1 MLRSSK
7 ASPSASSS
15 NTNINNDSTATMTP
29 RQDHRNDNSSSSSKL
44 VFPFRSSDSS
54 FREQKEEISVS
65 NLRKLYSSL
74 LEELAPLHHELGTSS
89 SSPAAVDAANNNN
102 NNTTINSNK
111 NANYRWKNNGTITV
125 DGTDDTGYDYS
136 YTPDDSLGSW
146 RLGGLKSATSTMSA
160 AGAAASG
167 TIIGGVHSSRHHGN
181 TTTPK
186 LAKLSSKLTVVGL
199 KKNKRIIEGGI
210 TGGDWSKDGVRR
222 YHTGGVTTPTSSA
235 VGGVGGGAGGLMRDA
250 FQDIVVDNQVDD
262 AAADGVEELD
272 KKEEELI
279 SVADAAAL
287 DNLAPLDERFSI
299 QDDDDDDDEE
309 EEVEENDEEIMF
321 DINILSPVPS
331 VDVDVDTTNEGK
343 ANVVSQS
350 DQFLVPTLES
360 PPSMT
365 SSCVTDNIPGR
376 RNNNNIKFHKKKKT
390 LQKKQTTAASIMK
403 SSSSSTSN
411 ASMSNN
417 SSPSSSSSPTPP
429 PPPLSTFESLYNKNP
444 TTTWRLRSAYMPTS
458 PYEQQL
464 LKSLGGGS
472 SSGNTV
478 DNTNNYSN
486 KAKSIMSG
494 INMAQNS
501 EVRVCHSLKRIA
513 EILCLSERRK
523 GRKFIGLLDN
533 NSALLRVDTKFR
545 GTVTMMES
553 SAEEEN
559 DEDDDDELEVSEAV
573 FAYFCEKNV
582 LPLLIDSFLSR
593 PLSPLTLEDDND
605 DEEWWN
611 KDKKNDSLLDSS
623 SLFSGVSWAAS
634 VKSQILQTIAMLLLN
649 TSSPLSLAYLL
660 SNNYMNELIMGMLPL
675 SQWRE
680 EALDEML
687 PPFVTLLR
695 GLVMKLRG
703 EEGRGLVPLL
713 MCQRTKMGGNG
724 EGGEEEEE
732 EGTSETYLPLLY
744 AAVQVFCYSPGSS
757 LQDADGC
764 MVRTTAMNAILNL
777 CRITSTDVRAVFVGE
792 GLTDESLPC
801 TTKSAPPSND
811 LSSMLPSISQSTFS
825 SVPNATIEQQILF
838 PYICSNLK
846 SCYHRSVRLMMT
858 SINLDKS
865 SKHNEEAKAEATQ
878 RNVDM
883 ASSQFSE
890 LQYWLGFLDDLL
902 SCEIRVWNVR
912 LVEWIMREFVVGTI
926 LLHWN
931 RALRV
936 VGTMTAT
943 ATESSGTSEATKKDS
958 LEHCKAKAEIR
969 VSIVFL
975 TQLFAMVS
983 YRPLIRLAGAAVLHP
998 KYPIAWCADDG
1009 NNLFGSSD
1017 RSSGRS
1023 KDFFHVTPIINAIVS
1038 NKERDLEGGDNAA
1051 ATGGGEEADA
1061 GAGVKDDA
1069 FVPSRHRASLLEMLS
1084 GDETIIASML
1094 LGVILENDALDDNA
1108 LEKLGVLPSP
1118 ADDVQV
1124 SPFEEALAKFLT
1136 MNTEEN
1142 PDAEPRQLTTSPRNY
1157 KRSTSDF
1164 EAEGNRKTNETLSVA
1179 VEFVSSLGLML
1190 MERIIFHTWTE
1201 GGECL
1206 DAVPFDHYYKS
1217 SKFVQ
1222 ALTSSLTYFASFAK
1236 RLSED
1241 DSLEEYF
1248 QAEFNRRYVSTE
1260 ANDDRIHSG
1269 GSRPHYENNI
1279 KMACCLQNY
1288 HPSNFIDDANVLLQ
1302 SSGPPSIESAE
1313 EKATK
1318 CVVRLTLHL
1327 RSLVGCI
1334 EEFYSRFTTLTGHR
1348 PNSHKRWYGD
1358 AEVLSFC
1365 TIEEAD
1371 ELLLSIGGVQTTRV
1385 PDVGTD
1391 IDLRGRKSFPCSLQS
1406 SHKRRRADKGLILV
1420 VDPSEIY
1427 VARSK
1432 KGDFNRCT
1440 ILAVVPLSTIIASA
1454 SAGETLHVVCPMAE
1468 VPAAAGAEDG
1478 ILKDGRLSLWFSSVT
1493 MSISV
1498 KELLDKYGAALEN
1511 RAAMDIDEL
1520 LDKCFEVGNK
1530 ILGTKSQS
1538 SQRRRVR
1545 GEEAWADFQEA

>member
-1 MLRSSK
+1 MLRSK
-7 ASPSASSS
+7 APPATGINVGGGAATITSP
-15 NTNINNDSTATMTP
+15 
-29 RQDHRNDNSSSSSKL
+29 QDRNDNSSPSKRM
-44 VFPFRSSDSS
+44 FPFRQDTASPTAT
-54 FREQKEEISVS
+54 FRDQQQQEEVSVS

-89 SSPAAVDAANNNN
+89 PAVGGAYSDSSVSNAVNNH
-102 NNTTINSNK
+102 NSSNGNK

-125 DGTDDTGYDYS
+125 DGADDTGYDYS
-136 YTPDDSLGSW
+136 YTPDNSVQSW
-146 RLGGLKSATSTMSA
+146 RLGGLRSASA
-160 AGAAASG
+160 ANTNNDRVQHHHHRNASNAG
-167 TIIGGVHSSRHHGN
+167 GPKKIGVKLGSKLSGLGKKGRGGV
-181 TTTPK
+181 
-186 LAKLSSKLTVVGL
+186 
-199 KKNKRIIEGGI
+199 EGI

-222 YHTGGVTTPTSSA
+222 YHTGGVTSPTASASA
-235 VGGVGGGAGGLMRDA
+235 VMKDA
-250 FQDIVVDNQVDD
+250 LNSAV
-262 AAADGVEELD
+262 D
-272 KKEEELI
+272 KKADDNGDDVEDLNEEELI
-279 SVADAAAL
+279 AVEDASL
-287 DNLAPLDERFSI
+287 DNLQLDQRFSI
-299 QDDDDDDDEE
+299 QDDDDDNEE
-309 EEVEENDEEIMF
+309 EEENDDEMF
-321 DINILSPVPS
+321 DVNILSPVPS
-331 VDVDVDTTNEGK
+331 VDVVDDNED
-343 ANVVSQS
+343 NEQSIIQS
-350 DQFLVPTLES
+350 DDCLFPTLE
-360 PPSMT
+360 PPS
-365 SSCVTDNIPGR
+365 SSASSIPGTVPQTKS
-376 RNNNNIKFHKKKKT
+376 NNNKIKKKKH
-390 LQKKQTTAASIMK
+390 TAATIMK
-403 SSSSSTSN
+403 SSSSSVS
-411 ASMSNN
+411 SGN
-417 SSPSSSSSPTPP
+417 SAPSSPP
-429 PPPLSTFESLYNKNP
+429 PPFSTFESLYNNNP
-444 TTTWRLRSAYMPTS
+444 TTTWHLRSAYVPTT
-458 PYEQQL
+458 PHEQQL
-464 LKSLGGGS
+464 LQSLGS
-472 SSGNTV
+472 SSSSSAV
-478 DNTNNYSN
+478 DNTNNGSSN
-486 KAKSIMSG
+486 KANSIMSG

-523 GRKFIGLLDN
+523 GRKFIGLSNSSSLRNNHNNNYRN
-533 NSALLRVDTKFR
+533 NS
-545 GTVTMMES
+545 VTMIES
-553 SAEEEN
+553 SSDEE
-559 DEDDDDELEVSEAV
+559 DDELEVCEAV

-582 LPLLIDSFLSR
+582 LPLLIDSFLTR
-593 PLSPLTLEDDND
+593 PLTPLTFDDTDDSD

-611 KDKKNDSLLDSS
+611 KDKKKDASFESP

-634 VKSQILQTIAMLLLN
+634 VKSQILQTISMLLLN
-649 TSSPLSLAYLL
+649 TASPLSLAYLL

-713 MCQRTKMGGNG
+713 MCQRAKMGGNG
-724 EGGEEEEE
+724 DQGEEEEE
-732 EGTSETYLPLLY
+732 SETYLPLLY

-757 LQDADGC
+757 LRDADGC

-777 CRITSTDVRAVFVGE
+777 CRITSPDVRAVFVGE
-792 GLTDESLPC
+792 GLTDGSLPC
-801 TTKSAPPSND
+801 TTKSAPPPND
-811 LSSMLPSISQSTFS
+811 LSSMLPSPLS
-825 SVPNATIEQQILF
+825 SSSSPSPSSLSVSSFPNATIEQQILF

-846 SCYHRSVRLMMT
+846 TCYHRSVRLMMT
-858 SINLDKS
+858 SIHLDKS

-878 RNVDM
+878 RHVDL

-912 LVEWIMREFVVGTI
+912 LVEWIMREVVVGTI

-936 VGTMTAT
+936 VGMMTA
-943 ATESSGTSEATKKDS
+943 ADGSSDTSNATKKNS

-983 YRPLIRLAGAAVLHP
+983 YRPLIRLVGAAVLHP
-998 KYPIAWCADDG
+998 KYPIAWCGDD
-1009 NNLFGSSD
+1009 NNLFGSS
-1017 RSSGRS
+1017 GS
-1023 KDFFHVTPIINAIVS
+1023 KDFFQVTPIINAIVS
-1038 NKERDLEGGDNAA
+1038 NKERDSEGGDNAA

-1069 FVPSRHRASLLEMLS
+1069 FVPSLHRASLLEMLS

-1094 LGVILENDALDDNA
+1094 LGTILENDALDDNA

-1118 ADDVQV
+1118 NDDEQV
-1124 SPFEEALAKFLT
+1124 SPFEDALAKFLT
-1136 MNTEEN
+1136 TNTEED
-1142 PDAEPRQLTTSPRNY
+1142 PEAEPRQLTTSPRNY
-1157 KRSTSDF
+1157 KRSTSGA

-1206 DAVPFDHYYKS
+1206 EVVPFDHYYKS

-1222 ALTSSLTYFASFAK
+1222 ALTSSLAYFASFSK
-1236 RLSED
+1236 RLAED
-1241 DSLEEYF
+1241 DSLEDYF

-1260 ANDDRIHSG
+1260 VQSVGN
-1269 GSRPHYENNI
+1269 RPYHENNI
-1279 KMACCLQNY
+1279 KLACCIQNY

-1302 SSGPPSIESAE
+1302 SSRPPSTETAE
-1313 EKATK
+1313 DKAAK
-1318 CVVRLTLHL
+1318 CAVRLTLHL

-1348 PNSHKRWYGD
+1348 PITNKRWYGE

-1371 ELLLSIGGVQTTRV
+1371 ELLLSIGGAQTTRV

-1391 IDLRGRKSFPCSLQS
+1391 IDLRGRKSFPCSLQNN
-1406 SHKRRRADKGLILV
+1406 HKRRRADKGIILV
-1420 VDPSEIY
+1420 VDPSEIFI
-1427 VARSK
+1427 ARCK
-1432 KGDFNRCT
+1432 KDVNRCT

-1454 SAGETLHVVCPMAE
+1454 AAGEILHVVCPMAE
-1468 VPAAAGAEDG
+1468 VPTATGAEDG
-1478 ILKDGRLSLWFSSVT
+1478 ILKDGRLSLCFSSVT

-1498 KELLDKYGAALEN
+1498 KEHLDKYCAALEN
-1511 RAAMDIDEL
+1511 RAALDIDEL
-1520 LDKCFEVGNK
+1520 LDKCLEVGNK
-1530 ILGTKSQS
+1530 ILNTKSQS
-1538 SQRRRVR
+1538 SSRRKIVR
-1545 GEEAWADFQEA
+1545 EEETWADFQQA